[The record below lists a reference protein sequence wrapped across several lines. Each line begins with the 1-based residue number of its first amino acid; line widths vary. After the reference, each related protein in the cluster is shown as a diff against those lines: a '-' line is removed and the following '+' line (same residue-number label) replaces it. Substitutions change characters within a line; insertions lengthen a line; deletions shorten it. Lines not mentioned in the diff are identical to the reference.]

1 MSEQQTETK
10 VSEKVEVAQAQPIET
25 PVVTSSAEEETP
37 QQIDWR
43 KFKAARAEERKA
55 KELAERESAA
65 KSKEVEALK
74 AAMEAI
80 VNRPSAPQGYI
91 QQDQPEED
99 VIQQKIDAAL
109 AKERARVEE
118 DRKQR
123 EQKEYPQKV
132 LAAHQDFNEVV
143 TAENMDYLEFHHPEI
158 ATAIKYMPEGFDK
171 WSTIYKAIKKHI
183 PNNSTSA
190 KEQKKAEKNMN
201 KPQSMAA
208 GLSGTGDSAPR
219 ILDQAAK
226 DANWQRMNRV
236 MKGLP
241 I

>member
-1 MSEQQTETK
+1 MDYGISKNPAVTIGIYDIHDIQAATK
-10 VSEKVEVAQAQPIET
+10 FGVLG
-25 PVVTSSAEEETP
+25 
-37 QQIDWR
+37 ID
-43 KFKAARAEERKA
+43 ANNRAIR
-55 KELAERESAA
+55 
-65 KSKEVEALK
+65 
-74 AAMEAI
+74 
-80 VNRPSAPQGYI
+80 
-91 QQDQPEED
+91 
-99 VIQQKIDAAL
+99 QKIDAAL